1 VLEPVGGDVIKSGGQ
16 QGSVAVPT
24 IPPYPYEELAAKLR
38 SRIRD
43 GTYPPW
49 SKLPS
54 RRKLA
59 EEFEVSDT
67 VVGGALR
74 ELQREHLTV
83 SRSGAG
89 TWVLG
94 PGDPPDGWR

>member
-1 VLEPVGGDVIKSGGQ
+1 VLEPVGGGVIEFGGQ

-24 IPPYPYEELAAKLR
+24 VPPYPYEQLAAKLR
-38 SRIRD
+38 ARIQD

-54 RRKLA
+54 RSQLC
-59 EEFEVSDT
+59 EEFGVSDT

-74 ELQREHLTV
+74 ELQRENLTV

-94 PGDPPDGWR
+94 SGKPPEGWR